1 MKSRLVW
8 SLISLFVVT
17 LLVAAS
23 AQATATRALASKKG
37 EAVVVA
43 EPASELMFANE
54 LQVAVPGEAVTVAAN
69 IVGTSTGTAAEVA
82 AAAAETMTDSKGVT
96 SETLAAAAA
105 KAESAVPSAVAAKS
119 ESEIPVQLDAKAV
132 EKTANTSLR
141 DFLLVFAVLAGFGLV
156 AYLFVSKLKYKNK
169 KAAQFEMKI
178 LAQHHLGP
186 KKSLAVVRVAGESIL
201 IGMTDHHISMIK
213 SLALLDEDVPGAEAS
228 DFRAGFESVF
238 SSAKNAVSPSRETQ
252 PFEVTGGTAKV
263 SRYAEAAG
271 EGEDF
276 TISKIRDVV
285 TRQIRQM
292 KTLE

>member
-23 AQATATRALASKKG
+23 AQATAARALASKKV
-37 EAVVVA
+37 EAVVSA
-43 EPASELMFANE
+43 EPPSELMFANE

-69 IVGTSTGTAAEVA
+69 IAGTSTGTAAEVA
-82 AAAAETMTDSKGVT
+82 AAAAETMTDAKGVT
-96 SETLAAAAA
+96 SETLAAAA
-105 KAESAVPSAVAAKS
+105 KAESAVSSAVAAKS

-238 SSAKNAVSPSRETQ
+238 SSAKNAVSPGRETQ